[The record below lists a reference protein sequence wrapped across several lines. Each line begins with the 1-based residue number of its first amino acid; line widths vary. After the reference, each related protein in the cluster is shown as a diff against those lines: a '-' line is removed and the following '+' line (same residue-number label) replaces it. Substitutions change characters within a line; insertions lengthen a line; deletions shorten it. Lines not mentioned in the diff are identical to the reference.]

1 MRSKGM
7 WVWRLLESVRPD
19 RWAFCCCPL
28 WLPPALI
35 CFPGKAQFILNKPRS
50 KGGIYVYRTVFALS
64 LIQWIMVWKSSRLHV
79 RWCVT
84 FDQGMFFIAGSSIFI
99 FSGWLLCW
107 TAFIQTAPSVWIAR
121 SNGLNTPKTA
131 WNDVHQSNF
140 VSVRDQVNF
149 ILSLTVTE
157 LLGITFFAVI
167 YGNRVVR
174 KESRNPEKPTENSE
188 LTPSL
193 KYDLL
198 KQSGSSNIL
207 NSVLHYLFISLH
219 SLCHSLYAKP
229 GSWLWMTWI
238 LACTG
243 WVLCLK
249 FWGQYQTSWKK
260 IFQLVWSY

>member
-50 KGGIYVYRTVFALS
+50 EGGIYVYRTVFALS

-157 LLGITFFAVI
+157 LLGITFLAVI

-188 LTPSL
+188 ETPSL
-193 KYDLL
+193 KYGLL

-207 NSVLHYLFISLH
+207 NPVLHYLFISLH
-219 SLCHSLYAKP
+219 SLCNSL
-229 GSWLWMTWI
+229 
-238 LACTG
+238 
-243 WVLCLK
+243 
-249 FWGQYQTSWKK
+249 
-260 IFQLVWSY
+260 WSY